1 MRFGNLCV
9 QARTI
14 ALTFHYLWPAMTSR
28 TVKILRLFW
37 SFLKIGTFTFGGGY
51 AMIPLIE
58 REIIERRGWICR
70 SDFLELLTLAQT
82 APGPIAVNTSVFVGY
97 KVGGY
102 PGAVAATAGAILPSF
117 VILLA
122 IAVYFADIRE
132 NRWVDAAFKGMRPA
146 VVALI
151 AVPAINLAKGMKWW
165 KIAAAAA
172 AALLIWRFGLSPVW
186 FIAVGAAA
194 GIVHAMRGGGAR
206 KP

>member
-1 MRFGNLCV
+1 
-9 QARTI
+9 
-14 ALTFHYLWPAMTSR
+14 MTSR

-102 PGAVAATAGAILPSF
+102 AGAVAATAGAILPSF

-151 AVPAINLAKGMKWW
+151 AVPAINLARGMKWW
-165 KIAAAAA
+165 KIAAACGV
-172 AALLIWRFGLSPVW
+172 ALLIWQFGLSPVW
-186 FIAVGAAA
+186 FIAAGAAA